1 MENSIHSKYAIWGI
15 TPGSINIARRIADTL
30 ADADVYISSNLSDK
44 DNNLHLKHFFHF
56 EKLRDKV
63 SEVFHLYEGHI
74 FIMATGI
81 VVRMIAPLIRNKA
94 TDPGVV
100 VIDDRG
106 KFAISL
112 ISGHIG
118 GANELTQKVA
128 DIIGALPVITTATD
142 VNKVPSVDLTAK
154 KAGLVIENPNAIKY
168 VNMAFLKGERV
179 SLIDPCHIL
188 PDNDRLLYINTEN
201 LRPATCDLQPCIY
214 ISEEIRNLPENYLI
228 LRPKNLVAG
237 IGCNRNTGMDEIEA
251 FLRKVMKEFGL
262 SFSSLKNIA
271 SIDIKKDEPG
281 LIRLAENLKIP
292 IDFYS
297 KDDLNNVK
305 NIQTP
310 SSMVKKHI
318 GVNSVCEAAAMLSAK
333 RDSLIVPKQ
342 KSGNVTLAIAKI
354 PFLS

>member
-1 MENSIHSKYAIWGI
+1 MEKLSHSKYAVWGI

-30 ADADVYISSNLSDK
+30 TDTDVYISSRMSDNDHK
-44 DNNLHLKHFFHF
+44 VPLQHFFHF

-63 SEVFHLYEGHI
+63 SEIFNLYEGHI

-81 VVRMIAPLIRNKA
+81 AVRMIAPLIRNKT

-100 VIDDRG
+100 VVDDKG
-106 KFAISL
+106 KYAISL
-112 ISGHIG
+112 ISGHLG
-118 GANELTQKVA
+118 GANALTQRVA

-142 VNKVPSVDLTAK
+142 VNEVTSIDMTAK
-154 KAGLVIENPNAIKY
+154 KAGLVIENPHAIKY
-168 VNMAFLKGERV
+168 VNMAFLNGERV
-179 SLIDPCHIL
+179 RLIDPCHIL
-188 PDNDRLLYINTEN
+188 PDNDRLLYVNTEN
-201 LRPATCDLQPCIY
+201 LQSATCDLQPCIY

-237 IGCNRNTGMDEIEA
+237 IGCNRNTGMDETEA

-271 SIDIKKDEPG
+271 SIDLKKDEPG
-281 LIRLAENLKIP
+281 LIRLSENLKIP

-297 KDDLNNVK
+297 KDALNNVK

-333 RDSLIVPKQ
+333 TDNLIVPKQ